1 MEKKD
6 GWKVALHN
14 KFYKEDK
21 LLPIYKTYHS
31 SYDFDWYNEETNP
44 WTCMIHKHGVGNSNI
59 SDCDW
64 ESIAHWTVFSILR
77 MEAEEKKAKNKIEA
91 YFKKIIEETI
101 HTSKETLSYLKKIEE
116 GTLSANKM
124 SLEKAEE
131 EIKDL
136 KSELYDF
143 KKSNK
148 YLEEDNKRLEKE
160 NMRLFKE
167 MCGFRK
173 ELNLRKA
180 GLK

>member
-1 MEKKD
+1 MEKKE

-21 LLPIYKTYHS
+21 LLPMCKTYHN

-44 WTCMIHKHGVGNSNI
+44 WTIMIKTDSYKK
-59 SDCDW
+59 SQDW
-64 ESIAHWTVFSILR
+64 YSIAHWTVFSILR
-77 MEAEEKKAKNKIEA
+77 MDTNFKNEREVNI
-91 YFKKIIEETI
+91 
-101 HTSKETLSYLKKIEE
+101 
-116 GTLSANKM
+116 SAHKM
-124 SLEKAEE
+124 SIKIMEESIEKIKDFESVSIAKMEKAEE

-136 KSELYDF
+136 KSELYDT
-143 KKSNK
+143 KRDNK

-160 NMRLFKE
+160 NKRLYKE
-167 MCGFRK
+167 MRRFRK

>member
-1 MEKKD
+1 MMKTIRNCGAPTIPILIGIMMKLILWTIMIKTDSYKK
-6 GWKVALHN
+6 
-14 KFYKEDK
+14 
-21 LLPIYKTYHS
+21 S
-31 SYDFDWYNEETNP
+31 QDWY
-44 WTCMIHKHGVGNSNI
+44 
-59 SDCDW
+59 
-64 ESIAHWTVFSILR
+64 SIAHWTFFSCSR
-77 MEAEEKKAKNKIEA
+77 MEAN
-91 YFKKIIEETI
+91 
-101 HTSKETLSYLKKIEE
+101 LKKIEE